1 MNAGRNNMATDNK
14 HSSAEMQEEELYPRL
29 DKIIAEHKGR
39 PEDLIMVLHKAQGLF
54 GYLPKKVQERVSEG
68 LNISLNEVYGV
79 ITFYNFFSTVPQG
92 RHSVKVC
99 LGTACYVRGSQQ
111 ILGKTEKDL
120 GIKVGG
126 TTDDRR
132 YSLDVVRCIGACGLA
147 PAMLI
152 DDDVYGRV
160 KSTNLANILEKYQ

>member
-1 MNAGRNNMATDNK
+1 
-14 HSSAEMQEEELYPRL
+14 
-29 DKIIAEHKGR
+29 
-39 PEDLIMVLHKAQGLF
+39 MVLHKAQGLF
-54 GYLPKKVQERVSEG
+54 GYLPKNVQERVSVG
-68 LNISLNEVYGV
+68 LNISLNEIYGV
-79 ITFYNFFSTVPQG
+79 ITFYNFFSIVPQG

-99 LGTACYVRGSQQ
+99 LGTACYVRGSQE
-111 ILGKTEKDL
+111 ILGKTEREL

-160 KSTNLANILEKYQ
+160 KSTNIMNIIEKYE

>member
-1 MNAGRNNMATDNK
+1 MATDNK
-14 HSSAEMQEEELYPRL
+14 LSSDELQEEKLYPRL
-29 DKIIAEHKGR
+29 DGIIAEHKGK

-54 GYLPKKVQERVSEG
+54 GYLPKKVQERVAEG
-68 LNISLNEVYGV
+68 LNTSLNEVYGV

-92 RHSVKVC
+92 RHTVKVC

-111 ILGKTEKDL
+111 ILSKAEKDL
-120 GIKVGG
+120 GVKVGG

-160 KSTNLANILEKYQ
+160 KSTNLVNILEKYE

>member
-1 MNAGRNNMATDNK
+1 M
-14 HSSAEMQEEELYPRL
+14 SAEDQCQCAQTQEEELYPRL
-29 DKIIAEHKGR
+29 EEIITGHKGKS
-39 PEDLIMVLHKAQGLF
+39 EDLIMVLHKAQNLF
-54 GYLPKKVQERVSEG
+54 GYLPKKAQEMVADG
-68 LNISLNEVYGV
+68 LNVSLNEVYGV

-99 LGTACYVRGSQQ
+99 LGTACYVRGSQK
-111 ILGKTEKDL
+111 ILEKTEKEL
-120 GIKVGG
+120 AIKVGG

-160 KSTNLANILEKYQ
+160 KTTNAMEIIEKYE